1 MNDKRAKSKSTY
13 NKTSRLQCNAA
24 NAYLESLTIML
35 AILVLMLAALSRL
48 LPHVFHGMAYNFTAV
63 GAGLLFFGSRRP
75 RWQAVL
81 AVAVMALMDVFL
93 TTRVYGYA
101 FHVSGYLMTWAWYA
115 SVCMIG
121 SVLLRKVTVLRVVC
135 GVLASATS
143 FFLLSNFMV
152 WVSASTLGSVMY
164 SHSVAGLVSCYAAA
178 LPFYGN
184 DLMSTGVFA
193 AAFFGLP
200 VLVTRLAEIMDSTQQ
215 PTV

>member
-1 MNDKRAKSKSTY
+1 
-13 NKTSRLQCNAA
+13 
-24 NAYLESLTIML
+24 ML
-35 AILVLMLAALSRL
+35 AFFVLLIAALSRL

-63 GAGLLFFGSRRP
+63 GAGLMFFGSRRP

-81 AVAVMALMDVFL
+81 AVAVMALMDVIL
-93 TTRVYGYA
+93 TTQVYGYA
-101 FHVSGYLMTWAWYA
+101 FHVRGYLLTWAWYA
-115 SVCMIG
+115 GVCLMG
-121 SVLLRKVTVLRVVC
+121 SALLRKVTVLRVAG

-143 FFLLSNFMV
+143 FFLLSNFAM
-152 WVSASTLGSVMY
+152 WANSPSFGAAAMYPHTLG
-164 SHSVAGLVSCYAAA
+164 GLMTCYAAG

-200 VLVTRLAEIMDSTQQ
+200 LLIARWVETMHSSGQ